1 MPRALVKSPAK
12 ICHQLSDLSMPR
24 NQTQMIFRSLFT
36 GTALVL
42 SLAAPVDARAIEQAC
57 MRSERVG
64 NNTRVCACIQGIADQ
79 LLTPRDQRL
88 AARFFRDPHLAQ
100 ETRTSSRSDD
110 KRFWAVYTQFGALAE
125 QSCR

>member
-1 MPRALVKSPAK
+1 MILRRLYAAIAL
-12 ICHQLSDLSMPR
+12 
-24 NQTQMIFRSLFT
+24 T
-36 GTALVL
+36 L

-64 NNTRVCACIQGIADQ
+64 NNTRVCSCIQGIADQ
-79 LLTPRDQRL
+79 LLTRRDQRL

-100 ETRTSSRSDD
+100 ETRTSQRPDD
-110 KRFWAVYTQFGALAE
+110 RRFWARYTQFGALAE